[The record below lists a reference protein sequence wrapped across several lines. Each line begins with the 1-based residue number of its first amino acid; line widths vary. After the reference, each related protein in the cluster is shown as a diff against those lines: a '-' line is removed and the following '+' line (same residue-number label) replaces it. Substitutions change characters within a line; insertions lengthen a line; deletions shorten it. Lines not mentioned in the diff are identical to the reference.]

1 MDVTRENFAQLLPL
15 VIESIKAAEFIAF
28 DTEFSGTSISSF
40 L

>member
-15 VIESIKAAEFIAF
+15 IRDSIYAADFIGF
-28 DTEFSGTSISSF
+28 DTEFSGIIHGD